1 MFRSACLLTAL
12 VVCVLLTAC
21 GSRPAV
27 DAPAAP
33 RTDTLYARI
42 LASKT
47 VRVGVSADSPPFGV
61 RRGKSFQ
68 GFDIDIA
75 ESVLRE
81 LGIENII
88 YVPVTSAQRFP
99 FLRSGQ
105 VDLVIASTTQTRGR
119 EAEVDFTI
127 PYFQDGESLLVRAD
141 SPVKTYQ
148 DLQGVRVGVEAGT
161 TAELYLKQVAPEAI
175 VVPYADVE
183 ALRKALESG
192 TESVISNDLLLL
204 IGIRKQCQ
212 DPAQFRI
219 AGQRFTTEPYAIAV
233 PQDESAW
240 RNALNHQ
247 LLAIWEDGTWQK
259 CAETW
264 FGPGAPYEHRVTFG
278 MAPYPK

>member
-1 MFRSACLLTAL
+1 M
-12 VVCVLLTAC
+12 VVCVVLSAC
-21 GSRPAV
+21 GSQRAA
-27 DAPAAP
+27 DAAP
-33 RTDTLYARI
+33 GTLYARI
-42 LASKT
+42 IASKT
-47 VRVGVSADSPPFGV
+47 VRVGVSADAPPFGV
-61 RRGKSFQ
+61 RRGKTYQ

-88 YVPVTSAQRFP
+88 YVPVTSAERFP

-148 DLQGVRVGVEAGT
+148 DLKGVRVGVEAGT

-192 TESVISNDLLLL
+192 RESVISNDLLLL
-204 IGIRKQCQ
+204 IGMRKQCQ
-212 DPAQFRI
+212 NPAQFRI

-233 PQDESAW
+233 PQNESAW

-247 LLAIWEDGTWQK
+247 LLAVWEDGTWQK

-278 MAPYPK
+278 MVPYPK

>member
-1 MFRSACLLTAL
+1 MFRSACLLTAM
-12 VVCVLLTAC
+12 VVCALLSAC
-21 GSRPAV
+21 GSQRAT
-27 DAPAAP
+27 DATPG
-33 RTDTLYARI
+33 TLYARI

-75 ESVLRE
+75 QSLLRE
-81 LGIENII
+81 LGIDNII

-192 TESVISNDLLLL
+192 TESVISDDLLLL

-212 DPAQFRI
+212 DPAKYRI

-233 PQDESAW
+233 PQNESAW
-240 RNALNHQ
+240 RNVLNHQ

-278 MAPYPK
+278 MVPYPK